1 MKSKSVLTRYEGNPL
16 FDPADFPYYRVE
28 QIFNPGQVMTPDGRT
43 ILILS
48 VLPMGASRPCCHVAE
63 SADGIHFTIRQEP
76 CFTFENSA
84 FQGYDGWPID
94 CRVTFFA
101 EENCYY
107 IIRPG
112 NGADLG
118 PAALLYRTVDF
129 QEFEPIDIISLPSNR
144 VPCLFPEKIN
154 GKYVRLDRPY
164 SHGAPMA
171 KAFANIWLSRSPD
184 LIHWGENRVVL
195 RRGCTRWASSKIG
208 PTPPVRTDKGWL
220 EIYHGVLDTFSG
232 FRYCIGACLL
242 DLEQPEK
249 VLGVMKSYLLAPETE
264 YELNGVIPN
273 VVFTTGCVVAP
284 ESRELR
290 IYYGASDTSIGLAT
304 GNVDEIV
311 EMCLKGE

>member
-1 MKSKSVLTRYEGNPL
+1 
-16 FDPADFPYYRVE
+16 
-28 QIFNPGQVMTPDGRT
+28 
-43 ILILS
+43 
-48 VLPMGASRPCCHVAE
+48 
-63 SADGIHFTIRQEP
+63 
-76 CFTFENSA
+76 
-84 FQGYDGWPID
+84 
-94 CRVTFFA
+94 
-101 EENCYY
+101 
-107 IIRPG
+107 
-112 NGADLG
+112 
-118 PAALLYRTVDF
+118 
-129 QEFEPIDIISLPSNR
+129 
-144 VPCLFPEKIN
+144 
-154 GKYVRLDRPY
+154 
-164 SHGAPMA
+164 MA

-184 LIHWGENRVVL
+184 LIHWGECRVVL

-208 PTPPVRTDKGWL
+208 PTPPIKTDKGWL

-264 YELNGVIPN
+264 YERDGIIPN
-273 VVFTTGCVVAP
+273 VVFTTGCVVDP

>member
-1 MKSKSVLTRYEGNPL
+1 
-16 FDPADFPYYRVE
+16 
-28 QIFNPGQVMTPDGRT
+28 
-43 ILILS
+43 
-48 VLPMGASRPCCHVAE
+48 
-63 SADGIHFTIRQEP
+63 
-76 CFTFENSA
+76 
-84 FQGYDGWPID
+84 
-94 CRVTFFA
+94 
-101 EENCYY
+101 
-107 IIRPG
+107 
-112 NGADLG
+112 
-118 PAALLYRTVDF
+118 
-129 QEFEPIDIISLPSNR
+129 
-144 VPCLFPEKIN
+144 
-154 GKYVRLDRPY
+154 
-164 SHGAPMA
+164 MA

-195 RRGCTRWASSKIG
+195 RRGCTRWASTKIG

-273 VVFTTGCVVAP
+273 VVFTTGCVVEPA
-284 ESRELR
+284 SRELR